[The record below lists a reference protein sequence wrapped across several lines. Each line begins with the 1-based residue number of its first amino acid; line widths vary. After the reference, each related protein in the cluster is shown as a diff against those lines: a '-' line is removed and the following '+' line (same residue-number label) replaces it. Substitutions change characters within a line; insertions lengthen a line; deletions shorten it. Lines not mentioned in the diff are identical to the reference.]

1 MGCAYKVRTPF
12 LFHFITIELLFE
24 MPTKDMGWLAL
35 SLQPD
40 AFPRPST
47 TTQQTGPTGLFVTLE
62 NEHALV
68 FEGGGCFPPPITA
81 WLTTVASAAAAT
93 DDDSNNG
100 RTNLTKTT
108 RRGFAPPRRV
118 FHLLST
124 MRRGFPLLVVFSL
137 ILMTHFNDEAA
148 VCPSSS
154 SFSTTRRGFPLVVV
168 FFFHFPTMRRGFP
181 LVVFVFND
189 EEGFAPPRCVLHS
202 FQR

>member
-1 MGCAYKVRTPF
+1 V
-12 LFHFITIELLFE
+12 
-24 MPTKDMGWLAL
+24 
-35 SLQPD
+35 
-40 AFPRPST
+40 
-47 TTQQTGPTGLFVTLE
+47 FVTLE

-154 SFSTTRRGFPLVVV
+154 SFSMTRRGFPLLVV

-189 EEGFAPPRCVLHS
+189 EEGFAPPRRVFHS